1 MVIMKNIG
9 VILFLFL
16 IESSFA
22 QVGINTT
29 DPQEALD
36 VNGKI
41 RVTDTDIGVGRTM
54 VSIIGIDDE
63 ETLSKINL
71 STDFVITN
79 NTITVSGTTSYSVL
93 DIDFD
98 NLPPEIVYTPGVDMA
113 NLDLGV
119 NNINAHETVIRFI
132 NAPQAFYISG
142 VQGGV
147 AGRHVLLLNSSSE
160 HMGVRDEDYGGNLS
174 DDENKILT
182 YGAGTT
188 DATQGQGAIE
198 LVYDGTRWIVLN
210 IRN

>member
-1 MVIMKNIG
+1 MKKISL
-9 VILFLFL
+9 ILCLLLFQY
-16 IESSFA
+16 SFA

-29 DPQEALD
+29 NPQEALD

-41 RVTDTDIGVGRTM
+41 RVTDTDIGVDRTM
-54 VSIIGIDDE
+54 VSIIGVDNN

-71 STDFVITN
+71 STDFIITN

-93 DIDFD
+93 DIDYN

-119 NNINAHETVIRFI
+119 DNVNAHETVLRFI
-132 NAPQAFYISG
+132 NFPQAFYISG

-147 AGRHVLLLNSSSE
+147 AGRHVLLLNPSSE
-160 HMGVRDEDYGGNLS
+160 HMGVRDEDYGSNS
-174 DDENKILT
+174 SANENRILT

>member
-1 MVIMKNIG
+1 MKKVGI
-9 VILFLFL
+9 ILYLLLFVPFT
-16 IESSFA
+16 IYA
-22 QVGINTT
+22 QIGINTIN
-29 DPQEALD
+29 PQEALD

-54 VSIIGIDDE
+54 VSIIGIDDN

-79 NTITVSGTTSYSVL
+79 NEITVSGTTSYSVL
-93 DIDFD
+93 DIDFN

-132 NAPQAFYISG
+132 NAPEAFYISG

-147 AGRHVLLLNSSSE
+147 AGRHILLLNPSSM
-160 HMGVRDEDYGGNLS
+160 HMGVRDQDYGSNLS
-174 DDENKILT
+174 ANEHRILT

-198 LVYDGTRWIVLN
+198 LVYDGFRWIVLN